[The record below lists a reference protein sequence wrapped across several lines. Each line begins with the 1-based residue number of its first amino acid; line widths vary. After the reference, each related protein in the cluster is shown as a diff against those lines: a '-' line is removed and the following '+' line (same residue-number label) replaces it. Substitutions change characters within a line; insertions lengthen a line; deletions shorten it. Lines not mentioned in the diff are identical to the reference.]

1 MVVIRNRVQVA
12 AILALGAVM
21 VLAILS
27 MAFDASS
34 VVESLFPFVLAAA
47 FGAMWIRQ
55 ARARVEVSSEGWM
68 ATAEGPLRRARRF
81 DGEWVAGWRFEE
93 TGWMGW
99 KAICLVGRDGEEH
112 LLEAVYFWRRSAIDK
127 VRNRLRETGYR
138 ELP

>member
-1 MVVIRNRVQVA
+1 VADVQLDEVG
-12 AILALGAVM
+12 LG
-21 VLAILS
+21 
-27 MAFDASS
+27 
-34 VVESLFPFVLAAA
+34 EGH
-47 FGAMWIRQ
+47 GAMLGRQ
-55 ARARVEVSSEGWM
+55 VTARIEVSSEGWM

-81 DGEWVAGWRFEE
+81 DGELVAGWRFEE
-93 TGWMGW
+93 SGWMGW